1 MSIICVVVYHANN
14 KRFLKN
20 NMLYITIFSWAKWF
34 LMIEHRSLKNE
45 MSNKFRIRYIDKS
58 TGILH
63 MRRESRG
70 LSIFNAY
77 IIKNT
82 IMCYGSFYNFT
93 KEKKKNVLEVKSN
106 LAPHKNHD
114 NTNEINC
121 CKFFC
126 FTTTITSKW
135 SNCPRAIFLQILCL

>member
-1 MSIICVVVYHANN
+1 MYCLQKLLLI
-14 KRFLKN
+14 
-20 NMLYITIFSWAKWF
+20 
-34 LMIEHRSLKNE
+34 HRSLKNE

-63 MRRESRG
+63 IRRESRG

-93 KEKKKNVLEVKSN
+93 KEKKKNVLEVKSS
-106 LAPHKNHD
+106 LAPNIYSNVFFTCQLLFYQSHVLIKNHD

-121 CKFFC
+121 
-126 FTTTITSKW
+126 SK
-135 SNCPRAIFLQILCL
+135 IFLFYHNNNFKMI